1 MIEVDVKIAIV
12 AGKTA
17 GRAEGAPAGRLVS
30 GSFIPLRIDEALG
43 HQPGVPVGGEPVV
56 GQAPG
61 STGEQ
66 GAGEIRIEGAF
77 GPDQKT
83 TILRDQAKPGGAL
96 ALGPAQPATPQPQAQ
111 RRTRPA
117 EQGEPPPVGT
127 DRHVAERLAHEV
139 GVVQSVLRA
148 QRLIKLGTFVGQD
161 QAQFEGGQPGQSQ
174 CGIGV
179 DHAPSATLPN
189 LIREKKRLSSS
200 ASDIPC
206 DR

>member
-12 AGKTA
+12 ASKTA

-83 TILRDQAKPGGAL
+83 TILCDQAQPGGAL
-96 ALGPAQPATPQPQAQ
+96 ALGPAQPATPRPQAQ

-117 EQGEPPPVGT
+117 RTGRATARRHRPPRSGASRPRGWRCAECAPRTAFDQTGDVRRAGSGAVRGRAARAKPMR
-127 DRHVAERLAHEV
+127 DRSRSCALRNPT
-139 GVVQSVLRA
+139 QSD
-148 QRLIKLGTFVGQD
+148 T
-161 QAQFEGGQPGQSQ
+161 
-174 CGIGV
+174 
-179 DHAPSATLPN
+179 
-189 LIREKKRLSSS
+189 
-200 ASDIPC
+200 
-206 DR
+206 